1 MSQTCDRM
9 TDARRPAPSSP
20 TRTEKICHGR
30 MSVRTPTDPLLT
42 DASCIL
48 FLSYEQR
55 YKPST
60 AYGELNTWMH
70 HGRRY
75 QRVVSYY
82 HDRQMSDEGCSARCS
97 AFTCK
102 CITSLDF

>member
-1 MSQTCDRM
+1 MPDGGLEP
-9 TDARRPAPSSP
+9 DKDG
-20 TRTEKICHGR
+20 EICHGR
-30 MSVRTPTDPLLT
+30 MSVRTPTDPLQLT

-75 QRVVSYY
+75 QRVGS
-82 HDRQMSDEGCSARCS
+82 
-97 AFTCK
+97 
-102 CITSLDF
+102 